1 MSLSVLFLA
10 LLGSTR
16 IFLDH
21 LQPRKISFDS
31 STQGNPTS
39 EGNQKS

>member
-1 MSLSVLFLA
+1 MVLSVLFLA
-10 LLGSTR
+10 LLGPTR

-21 LQPRKISFDS
+21 LQPGKIYFDS